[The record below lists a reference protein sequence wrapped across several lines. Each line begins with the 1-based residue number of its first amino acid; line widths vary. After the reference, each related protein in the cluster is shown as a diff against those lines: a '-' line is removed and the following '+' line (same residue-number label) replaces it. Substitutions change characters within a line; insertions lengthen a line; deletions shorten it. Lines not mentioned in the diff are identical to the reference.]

1 MTAVVGISPNRA
13 LLVNQRIHG
22 VGIQRGNH
30 YILLYHRSPQYVLRI
45 DSLEVRKNRVPLK
58 LLEIV
63 SLLQLIALRLRIDF
77 KERPKVLQ
85 IVKGRLKLAVSKLL
99 ETYHKG
105 LVRRRDVLTLVAD
118 LEEII
123 GVHECKLHEVTLH
136 PTILHLNMRLKLMS
150 EK

>member
-77 KERPKVLQ
+77 KERPEVLQ
-85 IVKGRLKLAVSKLL
+85 IVKRRLKLAVSKLL

-105 LVRRRDVLTLVAD
+105 SVGTQ
-118 LEEII
+118 
-123 GVHECKLHEVTLH
+123 
-136 PTILHLNMRLKLMS
+136 LHLHWWRIWKRLLEFMNASFMKLLCIPLFFIS
-150 EK
+150 TCV